1 MIWDEGIE
9 GPLRAFAASTE
20 HRIGVLAGPGTGKT
34 TYGLMRRVVRLLG
47 EGVPGKRLL
56 LLSFTRTA
64 AHDLREKVAALG
76 VKGADE
82 VRANTLH
89 SYCFGLIQRDAVLAI
104 TGRTP
109 RPLMSHEADLMLR
122 DLEGDFGNIFKRRDL
137 LESFDAGWAR
147 GEADHPGLAVN
158 PTDKAFEAQ
167 IIRWLIHHRA
177 MLIGEVVPIAYDYL
191 KHNPLAEDLRAFD
204 HVIVDEYQDLNFLE
218 QHLLDLLA
226 DEGSAALCVA
236 GDDDQSIYGFRH
248 ANPVGI
254 QEFLDRENVERHV
267 IDVCARCP
275 RRILAMANSLISHA
289 IGRNKPA
296 LTCLR
301 ADTEG
306 TVALVQWSELDEEIG
321 GVVAAIV
328 SDVQN
333 ERRQPGD
340 ILVLTSRH
348 KIGEGIRKALTSL
361 DVVAHS
367 FFTEEAVRTA
377 DAQRA
382 LAILRLAVEDD
393 PVSLRVL
400 LGYGDQNARGSA
412 YQKLMEYC
420 RDTGITERE
429 ALEAARAGSRPPVN
443 VRAFLTQYD
452 HAMAII
458 SKLPLDDL
466 PALVDSL
473 FPEEVEDLAD
483 LRELALE
490 ALEEA
495 TSPRELLDALIVGIT
510 QVDVPPSPEYV
521 RIMSLHK
528 SKGLTSPVVYV
539 VGMVDGIVPTLPT
552 PDGASD
558 AQMEAAV
565 EEQRRLLY
573 VAITRCA
580 SQLVLSYSSKM
591 ELGLAMSLRVQVVG
605 NRIRRSGDVKVA
617 PTIASRYLRELG
629 AEAPR
634 PIAGTRWLESY
645 LVGAMI

>member
-9 GPLRAFAASTE
+9 GPHRAFAASTE
-20 HRIGVLAGPGTGKT
+20 HKIGVLAGPGTGKT
-34 TYGLMRRVVRLLG
+34 SYGLMRRVVRLLG
-47 EGVPGKRLL
+47 EGIPGKRIL

-76 VKGADE
+76 VKGADD

-89 SYCFGLIQRDAVLAI
+89 SYCFGLLQRDAVLAI
-104 TGRTP
+104 TSRTP
-109 RPLMSHEADLMLR
+109 RPLMNHEADLMLR

-137 LESFDAGWAR
+137 LEAFDAGWAR
-147 GEADHPGLAVN
+147 GEADHPGFAVK

-167 IIRWLIHHRA
+167 IIRWLVHHRA
-177 MLIGEVVPIAYDYL
+177 MLIGEVVPLAYDYL
-191 KHNPLAEDLRAFD
+191 KHNPLADDLQAFD

-226 DEGSAALCVA
+226 DEGSAALCIA
-236 GDDDQSIYGFRH
+236 GDDDQSIYSFRH

-254 QEFLDRENVERHV
+254 QQFLDREDVENHV
-267 IDVCARCP
+267 IDVCGRCP

-289 IGRNKPA
+289 AGRSKPV
-296 LTCLR
+296 LKCLR

-306 TVALVQWSELDEEIG
+306 TVAIVQWTELDAEIE

-328 SDVQN
+328 SDVRN
-333 ERRQPGD
+333 ERRQAGD
-340 ILVLTSRH
+340 ILVLTGRH
-348 KIGEGIRKALTSL
+348 KIGEGIRKSLTSL
-361 DVVAHS
+361 DIAAHS

-382 LAILRLAVEDD
+382 LALLWLAVEDD

-400 LGYGDQNARGSA
+400 LGYGDQNARAPG

-420 RDTGITERE
+420 RETGITERE
-429 ALEAARAGSRPPVN
+429 ALEATRAGSRLPVN
-443 VRAFLTQYD
+443 VRAFLTQYG
-452 HAMAII
+452 HAIAVI

-473 FPEEVEDLAD
+473 FPEEVEDLSD

-495 TSPRELLDALIVGIT
+495 SSPRELLDALIVGIT

-528 SKGLTSPVVYV
+528 SKGLTSPVVYI
-539 VGMVDGIVPTLPT
+539 VGMVDGVVPTLPG
-552 PDGASD
+552 PDRATNV
-558 AQMEAAV
+558 QIEAAA

-573 VAITRCA
+573 VAITRA
-580 SQLVLSYSSKM
+580 SSQLVFSYSSKM
-591 ELGLAMSLRVQVVG
+591 ELGLAMSLRVQVAR
-605 NRIRRSGDVKVA
+605 NKIRRAGDVKVA
-617 PTIASRYLRELG
+617 PTIASRYLSELG

-634 PIAGTRWLESY
+634 PTAGTRWLESY
-645 LVGAMI
+645 LVGA